1 MFVDSSKEKGIS
13 HFTEAARPQNI
24 NIIAEERAW
33 GNAEIRGTL
42 CGGLWHLSEIRP
54 ETEPL
59 LGWALKEN
67 ERKCHSKYKS
77 IPLQIPPGI
86 FEVIRNMNMSVAF
99 LSA

>member
-1 MFVDSSKEKGIS
+1 MVVDSSKEKGVS
-13 HFTEAARPQNI
+13 HFTEATRPQNI

-42 CGGLWHLSEIRP
+42 CGGLWHLSEISP

-86 FEVIRNMNMSVAF
+86 FEVIRNMSVAF